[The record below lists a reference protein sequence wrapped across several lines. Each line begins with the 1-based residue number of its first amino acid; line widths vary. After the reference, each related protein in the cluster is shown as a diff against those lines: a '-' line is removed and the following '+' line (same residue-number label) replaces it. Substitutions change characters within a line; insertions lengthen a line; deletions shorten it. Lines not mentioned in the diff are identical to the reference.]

1 MPKFSFVI
9 PCYRSENTIAKVV
22 DEIKSEMAAKR
33 PGDDYEIVLV
43 NDCSPDGV
51 WNVIAKM
58 AETEPNVIGIN
69 LAKNFGQHS
78 ALLAGYGKCSGE
90 YVVSLDDD
98 GQAPLDS
105 LNDLISKL
113 EEGYDVVYAYYHE
126 IKQNLFRRFGSWMAG
141 LMGKIMLEPPK
152 DFKGSSFYVA
162 RGFVVHEMCKY
173 KNAFPYL
180 VGLVLRTTRKIAWVE
195 TQHRSRLEG
204 TSGYSFWR
212 LLGLWLNGFTAFSV
226 KPLEFSTILGVL
238 FAIAGFVYA
247 IVIVVQ
253 RIMGDITVAGW
264 SSIIALMLIIG
275 GSILMMLGLIGE
287 YIGRIYICINDS
299 PQYVIKEIASK
310 SLPKE
315 NDNAHQD

>member
-9 PCYRSENTIAKVV
+9 PCYRSENTIEKVV
-22 DEIKSEMAAKR
+22 DEIKHEMAANR

-58 AETEPNVIGIN
+58 AETEPNIIGIN

-78 ALLAGYGKCSGE
+78 ALLAGYGKCLGE

-105 LNDLISKL
+105 LNDMILKL

-141 LMGKIMLEPPK
+141 LMGKIMLNPPK
-152 DFKGSSFYVA
+152 DLKGSSFYIA
-162 RGFVVHEMCKY
+162 RRFVILEMCKY
-173 KNAFPYL
+173 KNAYPYL
-180 VGLVLRTTRKIAWVE
+180 VGLVLRTTRKIACVE
-195 TQHRSRLEG
+195 TNHRSRLEG

-238 FAIAGFVYA
+238 FAIAGFIYA

-253 RIMGDITVAGW
+253 RIIGDITVAGW

-275 GSILMMLGLIGE
+275 GCILMMLGLIGE
-287 YIGRIYICINDS
+287 YIGRIYICINNS
-299 PQYVIKEIASK
+299 PQYVIKEIAGK
-310 SLPKE
+310 SFPKE
-315 NDNAHQD
+315 KD

>member
-9 PCYRSENTIAKVV
+9 PCYRSENTIEKVV

-51 WNVIAKM
+51 WSVIEKM
-58 AETEPNVIGIN
+58 AKTEPNIIGIN

-78 ALLAGYGKCSGE
+78 ALLAGYGKCSGD

-141 LMGKIMLEPPK
+141 LMGKIMLDPPK

-162 RGFVVHEMCKY
+162 RGFVVREMCKY

-180 VGLVLRTTRKIAWVE
+180 VGLVLRTTRKIAWIE

-212 LLGLWLNGFTAFSV
+212 LLKLWLNGFTAFSV
-226 KPLEFSTILGVL
+226 KPLRMSTFLGFFFAFLGFAFSIL
-238 FAIAGFVYA
+238 
-247 IVIVVQ
+247 VIV
-253 RIMGDITVAGW
+253 RRLLGLTTVDGW
-264 SSIIALMLIIG
+264 STIIALILIIG
-275 GSILMMLGLIGE
+275 GCILMMLGLIGE
-287 YIGRIYICINDS
+287 YIGRIYICINES
-299 PQYVIKEIASK
+299 PQYVIKNVVGK
-310 SLPKE
+310 SLLKE
-315 NDNAHQD
+315 KTI

>member
-9 PCYRSENTIAKVV
+9 PCYRSEKTITTVV
-22 DEIKSEMAAKR
+22 EEIKSEMAAKR

-51 WNVIAKM
+51 WNVIEKL
-58 AETEPNVIGIN
+58 AETENNVIGIN

-78 ALLAGYGKCSGE
+78 ALMAGYGKCSGK

-105 LNDLISKL
+105 LNDLITKL

-141 LMGKIMLEPPK
+141 LMGKFMLDPPK
-152 DFKGSSFYVA
+152 DFKGSSFYIA
-162 RGFVVHEMCKY
+162 RDFVIREMCNY
-173 KNAFPYL
+173 KNSFPYL
-180 VGLVLRTTRKIAWVE
+180 VGLVLRTTRKIGYVE
-195 TQHRSRLEG
+195 TKHRSRLEG
-204 TSGYSFWR
+204 TSGYSFVR

-226 KPLEFSTILGVL
+226 KPLRVSTFLGFF
-238 FAIAGFVYA
+238 FAIVGFIYA

-253 RIMGDITVAGW
+253 KCLGVIGVAGW

-287 YIGRIYICINDS
+287 YIGRIYICINNS
-299 PQYVIKEIASK
+299 PQYVIKEIK
-310 SLPKE
+310 GSLPKE
-315 NDNAHQD
+315 HDNAR

>member
-9 PCYRSENTIAKVV
+9 PCYRSEKTITTVV
-22 DEIKSEMAAKR
+22 EEIKSEMAAKR

-51 WNVIAKM
+51 WNVIEKL
-58 AETEPNVIGIN
+58 AETENNVIGIN

-78 ALLAGYGKCSGE
+78 ALMAGYGKCSGE
-90 YVVSLDDD
+90 FVVSLDDD

-105 LNDLISKL
+105 LNDLITKL
-113 EEGYDVVYAYYHE
+113 EEGYDVVYAYYRE

-141 LMGKIMLEPPK
+141 LMGKFMLEPPK
-152 DFKGSSFYVA
+152 DFVGSSFYIA
-162 RGFVVHEMCKY
+162 RSFVIREMCNY
-173 KNAFPYL
+173 KNSYPYL
-180 VGLVLRTTRKIAWVE
+180 VGLVLRTTRKIGYVA
-195 TQHRSRLEG
+195 TNHRSRLQG
-204 TSGYSFWR
+204 TSGYSFVR

-226 KPLEFSTILGVL
+226 KPLRVSTFLGFF
-238 FAIAGFVYA
+238 FAIVGFIYA

-253 RIMGDITVAGW
+253 KCLGVIGVAGW

-275 GSILMMLGLIGE
+275 GCILMMLGLIGE

-299 PQYVIKEIASK
+299 PQYVIKEIK
-310 SLPKE
+310 GSLPNHFPIKK
-315 NDNAHQD
+315 

>member
-1 MPKFSFVI
+1 MAMPKFSFVI
-9 PCYRSENTIAKVV
+9 PCYRSENTIARVV

-51 WNVIAKM
+51 WNVIEKM
-58 AETEPNVIGIN
+58 TSTEDNIIGVN

-78 ALLAGYGKCSGE
+78 ALMAGYGKCSGE

-105 LNDLISKL
+105 LNDLILKL

-126 IKQNLFRRFGSWMAG
+126 IKQNIFRRFGSWMAG
-141 LMGKIMLEPPK
+141 MMGKFMLDPPK
-152 DFKGSSFYVA
+152 DMKGSSFYVA
-162 RGFVVHEMCKY
+162 RGFVIREMCNY

-180 VGLVLRTTRKIAWVE
+180 MGLVLRTTRKIAWVE

-204 TSGYSFWR
+204 TSGYSFAR

-226 KPLEFSTILGVL
+226 KPLRVSTFLGFFFAFLGFAFS
-238 FAIAGFVYA
+238 
-247 IVIVVQ
+247 IVVVV
-253 RIMGDITVAGW
+253 RRLLGLTTVDGW
-264 SSIIALMLIIG
+264 STIIALILIIG
-275 GSILMMLGLIGE
+275 GIILMMLGLIGE

-299 PQYVIKEIASK
+299 PQYVIKEIAGK
-310 SLPKE
+310 SLTKE
-315 NDNAHQD
+315 NQD

>member
-1 MPKFSFVI
+1 MRKISFVI
-9 PCYRSENTIAKVV
+9 PCYRSANTITKVV

-33 PGDDYEIVLV
+33 PADDYEIVLV
-43 NDCSPDGV
+43 NDCSPDNV
-51 WNVIAKM
+51 WDVIEKL
-58 AETEPNVIGIN
+58 AETENNVIGIN

-105 LNDLISKL
+105 LNDLIAKL

-141 LMGKIMLEPPK
+141 LMGKFMLDPPK
-152 DFKGSSFYVA
+152 DMKGSSFYVA
-162 RGFVVHEMCKY
+162 RGFVIREMCNY

-195 TQHRSRLEG
+195 TNHRSRLQG
-204 TSGYSFWR
+204 TSGYSFVR

-226 KPLEFSTILGVL
+226 KPLRLSTFLGFFFAFLGFAFTIL
-238 FAIAGFVYA
+238 
-247 IVIVVQ
+247 VVV
-253 RIMGDITVAGW
+253 RRLLGLTTVDGW
-264 SSIIALMLIIG
+264 STIIALILIIG
-275 GSILMMLGLIGE
+275 GLILMMLGLIGE

-299 PQYVIKEIASK
+299 PQYVIKEIK
-310 SLPKE
+310 GSLPKE
-315 NDNAHQD
+315 HDNAH

>member
-9 PCYRSENTIAKVV
+9 PCYRSEKTITTVV
-22 DEIKSEMAAKR
+22 AEIKSEMAAKR
-33 PGDDYEIVLV
+33 PGDTYEIVLV

-51 WNVIAKM
+51 WNVIEKM
-58 AETEPNVIGIN
+58 ASTEDNVIGVN

-78 ALLAGYGKCSGE
+78 ALMAGYGKCSGE

-105 LNDLISKL
+105 LNDLILKI

-126 IKQNLFRRFGSWMAG
+126 IKQNIFRRFGSWMAG
-141 LMGKIMLEPPK
+141 LMGKIMLDPPK
-152 DFKGSSFYVA
+152 DMKGSSFYVA
-162 RGFVVHEMCKY
+162 RGFVIREMCKY

-180 VGLVLRTTRKIAWVE
+180 MGLVLRTTRKIAWVE

-212 LLGLWLNGFTAFSV
+212 LLSLWLNGFTAFSV
-226 KPLEFSTILGVL
+226 KPLEFSTFLGMF
-238 FAIAGFVYA
+238 FAVVGFIYA

-253 RIMGDITVAGW
+253 RIIGDITVAGW

-299 PQYVIKEIASK
+299 PQYVIKEIAGR

-315 NDNAHQD
+315 DCSK

>member
-9 PCYRSENTIAKVV
+9 PCYRSENTITTVV
-22 DEIKSEMAAKR
+22 EEIKSEMAAKR
-33 PGDDYEIVLV
+33 PGDSYEIVLV

-51 WNVIAKM
+51 WGVIEKL
-58 AETEPNVIGIN
+58 AETENNVIGIN

-105 LNDLISKL
+105 LNDLIAKL

-141 LMGKIMLEPPK
+141 LMGKFMLDPPK
-152 DFKGSSFYVA
+152 DMKGSSFYVA
-162 RGFVVHEMCKY
+162 RGFVIREMCKY
-173 KNAFPYL
+173 NNPYPYL
-180 VGLVLRTTRKIAWVE
+180 VGLVLRVTRKIAWVE
-195 TQHRSRLEG
+195 TNHRSRLQG
-204 TSGYSFWR
+204 TSGYSFVR

-226 KPLEFSTILGVL
+226 KPLRLSTFLGFFFAFLGFAFSILVVVRRLLGLTTVDGWSTIISL
-238 FAIAGFVYA
+238 I
-247 IVIVVQ
+247 
-253 RIMGDITVAGW
+253 
-264 SSIIALMLIIG
+264 LIIG
-275 GSILMMLGLIGE
+275 GLILMMLGLIGE

-299 PQYVIKEIASK
+299 PQYVIKEIVK
-310 SLPKE
+310 
-315 NDNAHQD
+315 NDSPSR

>member
-9 PCYRSENTIAKVV
+9 PCYRSEKTITTVV
-22 DEIKSEMAAKR
+22 DEIKSEMASKR
-33 PGDDYEIVLV
+33 PGDDYEVILV
-43 NDCSPDGV
+43 NDCSPDNV
-51 WNVIAKM
+51 WSVIEKL
-58 AETEPNVIGIN
+58 AEMEKNVIGIN

-98 GQAPLDS
+98 GQAPLDA
-105 LNDLISKL
+105 LNDLIAKM

-141 LMGKIMLEPPK
+141 MMGKFMLDPPK
-152 DFKGSSFYVA
+152 DMKGSSFYIA
-162 RGFVVHEMCKY
+162 RGFVIKEMCKY
-173 KNAFPYL
+173 KNAYPYL
-180 VGLVLRTTRKIAWVE
+180 VGLVLRVTRKIAWVE
-195 TQHRSRLEG
+195 TNHRSRLEG
-204 TSGYSFWR
+204 TSGYSFAR

-226 KPLEFSTILGVL
+226 KPLRVSTFLGMFFAVL
-238 FAIAGFVYA
+238 GFIYA

-253 RIMGDITVAGW
+253 KCLGIIGVAGW

-275 GSILMMLGLIGE
+275 GCVLVMLGLIGE
-287 YIGRIYICINDS
+287 YVGRIYICINDS
-299 PQYVIKEIASK
+299 PQYVIKEIAG

-315 NDNAHQD
+315 NDDAH

>member
-9 PCYRSENTIAKVV
+9 PCYRSEKTITTVV
-22 DEIKSEMAAKR
+22 DEIKSEMASKR

-43 NDCSPDGV
+43 NDCSPDNV
-51 WNVIAKM
+51 WSVIEKL
-58 AETEPNVIGIN
+58 AETEKNVIGIN

-98 GQAPLDS
+98 GQAPLDA
-105 LNDLISKL
+105 LNDLIAKM

-141 LMGKIMLEPPK
+141 MMGKFMLDPPK
-152 DFKGSSFYVA
+152 DMKGSSFYIA
-162 RGFVVHEMCKY
+162 RGFVIKEMCKY
-173 KNAFPYL
+173 KNAYPYL
-180 VGLVLRTTRKIAWVE
+180 VGLVLRVTRKIAWVE
-195 TQHRSRLEG
+195 TNHRSRLEG
-204 TSGYSFWR
+204 TSGYSFAR

-226 KPLEFSTILGVL
+226 KPLRVSTFLGMFFAVL
-238 FAIAGFVYA
+238 GFIYA

-253 RIMGDITVAGW
+253 KCLGIIGVAGW

-275 GSILMMLGLIGE
+275 GCVLVMLGLIGE
-287 YIGRIYICINDS
+287 YVGRIYICINDS
-299 PQYVIKEIASK
+299 PQYVIKEIAGSF
-310 SLPKE
+310 PKE
-315 NDNAHQD
+315 NNDAH

>member
-9 PCYRSENTIAKVV
+9 PCYRSEKTITTVV
-22 DEIKSEMAAKR
+22 DEIKSEMASKR

-43 NDCSPDGV
+43 NDCSPDNV
-51 WNVIAKM
+51 WSVIEKLV
-58 AETEPNVIGIN
+58 ETEKNVIGIN

-98 GQAPLDS
+98 GQAPLDA
-105 LNDLISKL
+105 LNDLIAKM

-141 LMGKIMLEPPK
+141 MMGKFMLDPPK
-152 DFKGSSFYVA
+152 DMKGSSFYIA
-162 RGFVVHEMCKY
+162 RGFVIREMCKY
-173 KNAFPYL
+173 KNAYPYL
-180 VGLVLRTTRKIAWVE
+180 VGLVLRVTRKIAWVE
-195 TQHRSRLEG
+195 TNHRSRLEG
-204 TSGYSFWR
+204 TSGYSFAR

-226 KPLEFSTILGVL
+226 KPLRVSTFLGMFFAVL
-238 FAIAGFVYA
+238 GFIYA

-253 RIMGDITVAGW
+253 KCLGIIGVAGW

-275 GSILMMLGLIGE
+275 GCVLVMLGLIGE

-299 PQYVIKEIASK
+299 PQYVIKEIAG

-315 NDNAHQD
+315 HDYAR

>member
-9 PCYRSENTIAKVV
+9 PCYRSENTIEKVV

-33 PGDDYEIVLV
+33 PGVDYEIVLV

-51 WNVIAKM
+51 WSVIEKM
-58 AETEPNVIGIN
+58 AKTEPNIIGIN

-78 ALLAGYGKCSGE
+78 ALLAGYGKCSGD

-141 LMGKIMLEPPK
+141 LMGKIMLDPPK

-162 RGFVVHEMCKY
+162 RGFVVREMCKY

-180 VGLVLRTTRKIAWVE
+180 VGLVLRTTRKIAWIE

-212 LLGLWLNGFTAFSV
+212 LLKLWLNGFTAFSV
-226 KPLEFSTILGVL
+226 KPLRMSTFLGFFFAFLGFAFSIL
-238 FAIAGFVYA
+238 
-247 IVIVVQ
+247 VIV
-253 RIMGDITVAGW
+253 RRLLGLTTVDGW
-264 SSIIALMLIIG
+264 STIIALILIIG
-275 GSILMMLGLIGE
+275 GCILMMLGLIGE
-287 YIGRIYICINDS
+287 YIGRIYICINES
-299 PQYVIKEIASK
+299 PQYVIKNVVGK
-310 SLPKE
+310 SLLKE
-315 NDNAHQD
+315 KTI

>member
-9 PCYRSENTIAKVV
+9 PCYRSENTITTVV
-22 DEIKSEMAAKR
+22 EEIKSEMAAKR
-33 PGDDYEIVLV
+33 PGDSYEIVLV

-51 WNVIAKM
+51 WGVIEKL
-58 AETEPNVIGIN
+58 AETENNVIGIN

-78 ALLAGYGKCSGE
+78 ALMAGYGKCSGE

-105 LNDLISKL
+105 LNDLIAKM

-141 LMGKIMLEPPK
+141 LMGKFMLDPPK
-152 DFKGSSFYVA
+152 DMKGSSFYVA
-162 RGFVVHEMCKY
+162 RGFVIREMCNY

-195 TQHRSRLEG
+195 TNHRSHLQG
-204 TSGYSFWR
+204 TSGYSFVR

-226 KPLEFSTILGVL
+226 KPLRLSTFLGFFFAFLGFAFTIL
-238 FAIAGFVYA
+238 
-247 IVIVVQ
+247 VVV
-253 RIMGDITVAGW
+253 RRLLGLTTVDGW
-264 SSIIALMLIIG
+264 STIIALILIIG
-275 GSILMMLGLIGE
+275 GLILMMLGLIGE

-299 PQYVIKEIASK
+299 PQYVIKEIAG

-315 NDNAHQD
+315 DDNAH

>member
-9 PCYRSENTIAKVV
+9 PCYRSEKTITTVV
-22 DEIKSEMAAKR
+22 EEIKSEMAAKR

-43 NDCSPDGV
+43 NDCSPDNV
-51 WNVIAKM
+51 WSVIEGLAQK
-58 AETEPNVIGIN
+58 EKNVIGIN

-78 ALLAGYGKCSGE
+78 ALMAGYGKCSGE

-105 LNDLISKL
+105 LNDLIAKL

-126 IKQNLFRRFGSWMAG
+126 IRQNLFRRFGSWMAG
-141 LMGKIMLEPPK
+141 LMGKFMLESPK

-162 RGFVVHEMCKY
+162 RGFVIREMCNY
-173 KNAFPYL
+173 KNPFPYL

-195 TQHRSRLEG
+195 TNHRSRLEG
-204 TSGYSFWR
+204 TSGYSFVR

-226 KPLEFSTILGVL
+226 KPLRVSTFLGFF
-238 FAIAGFVYA
+238 FAFLGFA
-247 IVIVVQ
+247 FTIFVIV
-253 RIMGDITVAGW
+253 RRLLGITTVDGW
-264 SSIIALMLIIG
+264 STIIALILIIG
-275 GSILMMLGLIGE
+275 GCILVMLGLIGE

-299 PQYVIKEIASK
+299 PQYVIKQIAGEQGNS
-310 SLPKE
+310 
-315 NDNAHQD
+315 DA